1 MSKFKSVIEK
11 LDLLKSMFADETE
24 VVADAPTS
32 EAEEVAVKFEEA
44 PLMDGSII
52 SFELLEV
59 GQAVFVV
66 TEEGEQVPATEG
78 TLQLGGELEG
88 VSIVLDAEGMILE
101 VIDERS
107 EGEEAP
113 TEEVVEEEAMSSEKV
128 EAIVDTK
135 MSDIDEPLNAIVE
148 GVGSI
153 LKQNESLKRELDK
166 LKEDFSA
173 FKNEPTEAKEES
185 KFSTANDK
193 DRRSEYFRKMLNKK

>member
-24 VVADAPTS
+24 VVAEASTS

-52 SFELLEV
+52 SFEMLEV
-59 GQAVFVV
+59 GQAVFVI

-107 EGEEAP
+107 GEEAP
-113 TEEVVEEEAMSSEKV
+113 AEEVVEEEAMSSESV

-135 MSDIDEPLNAIVE
+135 MSDIEAPLNAIVSGIE
-148 GVGSI
+148 SI
-153 LKQNESLKRELDK
+153 VERNKTLQNELDTLKA
-166 LKEDFSA
+166 DFNS

-193 DRRSEYFRKMLNKK
+193 DRRTEYFRKMLNKK

>member
-24 VVADAPTS
+24 VVAEASTL

-52 SFELLEV
+52 SFEMLEV
-59 GQAVFVV
+59 GQAVFVI

-107 EGEEAP
+107 GEVAP
-113 TEEVVEEEAMSSEKV
+113 AEEVVEEEAMSSESV

-135 MSDIDEPLNAIVE
+135 MSDIEAPLNAIVSGIE
-148 GVGSI
+148 SI
-153 LKQNESLKRELDK
+153 VERNKTLQNELDTLKA
-166 LKEDFSA
+166 DFNS

-193 DRRSEYFRKMLNKK
+193 DRRTEYFRKMLNKK

>member
-24 VVADAPTS
+24 VVAEAPTS

-52 SFELLEV
+52 SFEMLEV

-66 TEEGEQVPATEG
+66 TEDGEQVPATEG

-107 EGEEAP
+107 GEEAP
-113 TEEVVEEEAMSSEKV
+113 AEEEVEEEAMSSEKV

-166 LKEDFSA
+166 LKEDFNS

>member
-52 SFELLEV
+52 SFEMLEV

-66 TEEGEQVPATEG
+66 TEDGEQVPATEG

-107 EGEEAP
+107 GEEAP
-113 TEEVVEEEAMSSEKV
+113 AEEVVEEEAMSSEKV

-185 KFSTANDK
+185 RFSTANDK

>member
-24 VVADAPTS
+24 VVAEASTS

-107 EGEEAP
+107 GEEAP

>member
-24 VVADAPTS
+24 AVADAPTS
-32 EAEEVAVKFEEA
+32 EADEVAVKFEEA

-107 EGEEAP
+107 EGEDAP
-113 TEEVVEEEAMSSEKV
+113 AEEEVEEEAMSSESV

-135 MSDIDEPLNAIVE
+135 MSDIEAPLNAIVSGIE
-148 GVGSI
+148 SI
-153 LKQNESLKRELDK
+153 LERNKTLQSELDT
-166 LKEDFSA
+166 LKADFNS

-193 DRRSEYFRKMLNKK
+193 DRRSEYFRKMLNKE

>member
-24 VVADAPTS
+24 VVAEASTS
-32 EAEEVAVKFEEA
+32 EAEEVTVKFEEA

-52 SFELLEV
+52 SFEMLEV
-59 GQAVFVV
+59 GQAVFVI

-107 EGEEAP
+107 GEEAP
-113 TEEVVEEEAMSSEKV
+113 AEEVVEEEAMSSESV

-135 MSDIDEPLNAIVE
+135 MSDIEAPLNAIVSGIE
-148 GVGSI
+148 SI
-153 LKQNESLKRELDK
+153 VERNKTLQNELDTLKA
-166 LKEDFSA
+166 DFNS

-193 DRRSEYFRKMLNKK
+193 DRRTEYFRKMLNKK

>member
-24 VVADAPTS
+24 VVAEASTS
-32 EAEEVAVKFEEA
+32 EAEEVTVKFEEA

-52 SFELLEV
+52 SFEILEV
-59 GQAVFVV
+59 GQAVFVI

-107 EGEEAP
+107 GEVAP
-113 TEEVVEEEAMSSEKV
+113 AEEVVEQEAMSSESV

-135 MSDIDEPLNAIVE
+135 MSDIEAPLNAIVSGIE
-148 GVGSI
+148 SI
-153 LKQNESLKRELDK
+153 VERNKTLQNELDTLKA
-166 LKEDFSA
+166 DFNS

-193 DRRSEYFRKMLNKK
+193 DRRTEYFRKMLNKK

>member
-24 VVADAPTS
+24 VVAEAPTS
-32 EAEEVAVKFEEA
+32 EAEEVTVKFEEA

-52 SFELLEV
+52 SFEMLEV

-66 TEEGEQVPATEG
+66 TEDGEQVPATEG

-107 EGEEAP
+107 GEEAP
-113 TEEVVEEEAMSSEKV
+113 AEEEVEEEAMSSEKV

-166 LKEDFSA
+166 LKEDFNS

>member
-24 VVADAPTS
+24 VVAEASTS

-44 PLMDGSII
+44 PLMGGSII
-52 SFELLEV
+52 SFEMLEV

-107 EGEEAP
+107 GEEAP
-113 TEEVVEEEAMSSEKV
+113 AEEVVEEEAMSSESV

-135 MSDIDEPLNAIVE
+135 MSDIEAPLNAIVSGIE
-148 GVGSI
+148 SI
-153 LKQNESLKRELDK
+153 VERNKTLQNELDTLKA
-166 LKEDFSA
+166 DFNS

-193 DRRSEYFRKMLNKK
+193 DRRTEYFRKMLNKK

>member
-32 EAEEVAVKFEEA
+32 EAEEVVVKFEEA

-52 SFELLEV
+52 SFEMLEV

-66 TEEGEQVPATEG
+66 TEDGEQVPATEG

-107 EGEEAP
+107 GEEAP
-113 TEEVVEEEAMSSEKV
+113 AEEVVEEEAMSSEKV

>member
-24 VVADAPTS
+24 VVAEASTS
-32 EAEEVAVKFEEA
+32 EAEEVTVKFEEA

-52 SFELLEV
+52 SFEILEV

-107 EGEEAP
+107 GEVAP
-113 TEEVVEEEAMSSEKV
+113 AEEVVEQEAMSSESV

-135 MSDIDEPLNAIVE
+135 MSDIEAPLNAIVSGIE
-148 GVGSI
+148 SI
-153 LKQNESLKRELDK
+153 VERNKTLQNELDTLKA
-166 LKEDFSA
+166 DFNS

-193 DRRSEYFRKMLNKK
+193 DRRTEYFRKMLNKK

>member
-32 EAEEVAVKFEEA
+32 ETEEVAVKFEEA

-107 EGEEAP
+107 GEEAP
-113 TEEVVEEEAMSSEKV
+113 AEEVVEEEAMSSEKV

>member
-32 EAEEVAVKFEEA
+32 EAEEVVVKFEEA

-107 EGEEAP
+107 GEEAP
-113 TEEVVEEEAMSSEKV
+113 AEEVVEEEAMSSEKV

>member
-44 PLMDGSII
+44 PLMDGTII
-52 SFELLEV
+52 SFEMLEV

-66 TEEGEQVPATEG
+66 TEDGEQVPATEG

-107 EGEEAP
+107 GEEAP
-113 TEEVVEEEAMSSEKV
+113 AEEEVEEEAMSSEKV

-173 FKNEPTEAKEES
+173 FKNEPTEVKEES
-185 KFSTANDK
+185 KFSTANKK
-193 DRRSEYFRKMLNKK
+193 DRRSEYFRKMLNK

>member
-24 VVADAPTS
+24 VVAEASTS

-52 SFELLEV
+52 SFEILEV

-107 EGEEAP
+107 GEVAP
-113 TEEVVEEEAMSSEKV
+113 AEEVVEQEAMSSESV

-135 MSDIDEPLNAIVE
+135 MSDIEAPLNAIVSGIE
-148 GVGSI
+148 SI
-153 LKQNESLKRELDK
+153 VERNKTLQNELDTLKA
-166 LKEDFSA
+166 DFNS

-193 DRRSEYFRKMLNKK
+193 DRRTEYFRKMLNKK

>member
-24 VVADAPTS
+24 VVAEASTS

-44 PLMDGSII
+44 PLMDGTII
-52 SFELLEV
+52 SFEMLEV

-66 TEEGEQVPATEG
+66 TEDGEQVPATEG

-107 EGEEAP
+107 GEEAP
-113 TEEVVEEEAMSSEKV
+113 AEEVVEEEAMSSESV
-128 EAIVDTK
+128 EAIIDTK
-135 MSDIDEPLNAIVE
+135 MSDIDGPLNAIVE

-173 FKNEPTEAKEES
+173 FKNEPTEVKEES
-185 KFSTANDK
+185 KFSTANKK
-193 DRRSEYFRKMLNKK
+193 DRRSEYFRKMLNK

>member
-107 EGEEAP
+107 GEEAP

-153 LKQNESLKRELDK
+153 LKQNESLKHHSHAQKHCVSIVNQLFPDHRE
-166 LKEDFSA
+166 
-173 FKNEPTEAKEES
+173 
-185 KFSTANDK
+185 
-193 DRRSEYFRKMLNKK
+193 YLNRL

>member
-24 VVADAPTS
+24 VVAEASTS

-107 EGEEAP
+107 GEEAP
-113 TEEVVEEEAMSSEKV
+113 AEEVVEEEAMSSEKV

>member
-52 SFELLEV
+52 SFEILEV

-107 EGEEAP
+107 GEEAP
-113 TEEVVEEEAMSSEKV
+113 AEEVVEEEAMSSEKV

>member
-24 VVADAPTS
+24 VVAEASTS
-32 EAEEVAVKFEEA
+32 EAEEVTVKFEEA

-52 SFELLEV
+52 SFEMLEV
-59 GQAVFVV
+59 GQAVFVI

-107 EGEEAP
+107 GEEAP
-113 TEEVVEEEAMSSEKV
+113 AEEVVEEEAMSSESV

-135 MSDIDEPLNAIVE
+135 MSDIEAPLNAIVSGIE
-148 GVGSI
+148 SI
-153 LKQNESLKRELDK
+153 VERNKTLQNELDTLKA
-166 LKEDFSA
+166 DFNS

-193 DRRSEYFRKMLNKK
+193 DRRTKYFANIVKNK

>member
-24 VVADAPTS
+24 VVAEASTS

-44 PLMDGSII
+44 HLMDGSII
-52 SFELLEV
+52 SFEMLEV

-107 EGEEAP
+107 GEEAP
-113 TEEVVEEEAMSSEKV
+113 AEEVVEEEAMSSESV

-135 MSDIDEPLNAIVE
+135 MSDIEAPLNAIVSGIE
-148 GVGSI
+148 SI
-153 LKQNESLKRELDK
+153 VERNKTLQNELDTLKA
-166 LKEDFSA
+166 DFNS

-193 DRRSEYFRKMLNKK
+193 DRRTEYFRKMLNKK

>member
-24 VVADAPTS
+24 VVAEAPTS

-44 PLMDGSII
+44 PLMDGTII
-52 SFELLEV
+52 SFEMLEV

-66 TEEGEQVPATEG
+66 TEDGEQVPATEG

-107 EGEEAP
+107 GEEAP
-113 TEEVVEEEAMSSEKV
+113 AEEEVEEEAMSSEKV

-166 LKEDFSA
+166 LKEDFNS